1 MHTVAIRG
9 FALAARL
16 RFCDCRGDKVR
27 KLTCCFAASL
37 IVQAVPD
44 ACAQV
49 SPDKINAS
57 TAVSEYFEELPV
69 VLSASRLRQSINQA
83 PSAVTVIDRDMIV
96 ASGARRIE
104 EILRLIPGFHVG
116 YTAGGSPIVA
126 YHGLS
131 DAYARRMQVL
141 IDGVSIYSPLY
152 GGVDWTELPLA
163 LQDIERIEIVR
174 GPNAVTYGANAFF
187 SVINIITRDP
197 ATVPRFQLDSNIG
210 GNGIRDVAARLAGQ
224 GEDGRYR
231 LTLGQRYDDGFAF
244 LPDSS
249 TVHFASLRAHFRF
262 NPTDELGL
270 QMRTSHSTEGQG
282 FYNRAIDDSSVSRP
296 RHLQHSTMQARWTRA
311 QSVDDES
318 WLQLYHHSH
327 SFRETA
333 SVYILLPSLPPIPYS
348 FGFNYNLT
356 RDDIE
361 FQQSRKHTDA
371 LRLVWGA
378 QWRTDSVRSQS
389 FFHSDRWLD
398 NRLIRLF
405 ANAEWRPGDKL
416 AMHGGAMLEHN
427 SLTGSAVSP
436 RLAATYVVRPGHTLR
451 AAVSRANRSPTLFE
465 EFVNQ
470 RYDAPPALASLARGV
485 PLKVTYLASGGLG
498 DERILSREIAYV
510 GEFPDLKLSGDVRY
524 FRDRIDSLIHPTLS
538 RPVTAIFNKRAADYS
553 NSGLGV
559 HQRGYEVGAR
569 WRPWSGAQIDASVG
583 QIRIDSDMPDTE
595 QSAPSHTRSLLFR
608 QALPVEMSFSA
619 AYFKIDSMRW
629 QSSPSDVPEYETLD
643 VRMATPLRWGGQRG
657 ELALVTRNALG
668 AYRDYNQNN
677 FQRRISYLQLSLA
690 Y

>member
-1 MHTVAIRG
+1 MHTVAVRA
-9 FALAARL
+9 FALAIGWQ
-16 RFCDCRGDKVR
+16 FSGGRGSEVR
-27 KLTCCFAASL
+27 KLARCFAVTL
-37 IVQAVPD
+37 IVQVVPG
-44 ACAQV
+44 ARAAPEMV
-49 SPDKINAS
+49 NVPNA
-57 TAVSEYFEELPV
+57 AGEYFEELPV
-69 VLSASRLRQSINQA
+69 VLSASRLRQSIDQA

-104 EILRLIPGFHVG
+104 EILRLTPGFHVG
-116 YTAGGSPIVA
+116 YTAGGSPVVA

-141 IDGVSIYSPLY
+141 VDGVSIYSPLY

-174 GPNAVTYGANAFF
+174 GPNAVSYGANAFL

-210 GNGIRDVAARLAGQ
+210 GNGIRDVTARLAGQ

-231 LTLGQRYDDGFAF
+231 LTLGQRHDDGFTF

-249 TVHFASLRAHFRF
+249 TVHFTSLRAHYRL
-262 NPTDELGL
+262 NPIDELGF
-270 QMRTSHSTEGQG
+270 QMRASHSTEGQG

-296 RHLQHSTMQARWTRA
+296 RHLQYSTVQARWTHA
-311 QSVDDES
+311 LSVDDEF
-318 WLQLYHHSH
+318 WVQLYHHSH

-333 SVYILLPSLPPIPYS
+333 SVFILLPSLPPIPYG

-361 FQQSRKHTDA
+361 FQQSLKHSDA

-389 FFHSDRWLD
+389 FFHSDEWLD
-398 NRLIRLF
+398 NRLMRLF
-405 ANAEWRPGDKL
+405 ANAEWRPDDALG
-416 AMHGGAMLEHN
+416 MHGGAMIERN
-427 SLTGSAVSP
+427 SLSGSAISP
-436 RLAATYVVRPGHTLR
+436 RLAATCVVAPGHTLR
-451 AAVSRANRSPTLFE
+451 ASVSRANRSPTLFE

-470 RYDAPPALASLARGV
+470 SYDAPPVLAPLARGV
-485 PLKVTYLASGGLG
+485 PLKVTYLASGNLR

-510 GEFPDLKLSGDVRY
+510 AEFPELKLSGDVRY

-538 RPVTAIFNKRAADYS
+538 RPVTAIFNRVAADYS

-569 WRPWSGAQIDASVG
+569 WRPWSGAQIDASAG
-583 QIRIDSDMPDTE
+583 QIHIDSDMPDTE
-595 QSAPSHTRSLLFR
+595 QSAPSHTRTLVFR
-608 QALPVEMSFSA
+608 QALPVETSFSA
-619 AYFKIDSMRW
+619 AYYKIDSMRW
-629 QSSPSDVPEYETLD
+629 QSSPSGVPEYETLD
-643 VRMATPLRWGGQRG
+643 LRMATSLRWGGQRG
-657 ELALVTRNALG
+657 QLALVTRNALG

-677 FQRRISYLQLSLA
+677 FQRRTSYLQLSLA